1 MADGAAAGGVR
12 QTIPSPIRILILKRV
27 PMNMRLHKR
36 VFTAMLVLCATAGL
50 QNTALAAATKGEF
63 GIKGIG
69 ATDCAIAVR
78 EYKAGTPNAMMY
90 GGWLYGY
97 MTALNQSTPDT
108 FDLATWQDLNTLS
121 NFLIE
126 YCAKNPRMS
135 FAQAVFNMTNALRP
149 MRLKTMSQPVR
160 FKKNDKDFVLYG
172 EVISRMGQTLAA
184 KGFYKARQTDKPV
197 FTDEMSRALAQFQS
211 RNRLPATGEPD
222 QFTLFRLFN

>member
-1 MADGAAAGGVR
+1 
-12 QTIPSPIRILILKRV
+12 
-27 PMNMRLHKR
+27 MNMRLNKR
-36 VFTAMLVLCATAGL
+36 VFTVLLALCATAGL
-50 QNTALAAATKGEF
+50 PGSAQAAASKGEF

-69 ATDCAIAVR
+69 ASDCAAAVR

-135 FAQAVFNMTNALRP
+135 FAQAVFNMTNALKP
-149 MRLKTMSQPVR
+149 MRLKTMSQPIR
-160 FKKNDKDFVLYG
+160 FRKNDKEFVLYG
-172 EVISRMGQTLAA
+172 EVITRMGQALSA
-184 KGFYKARQTDKPV
+184 KGFYKGRVADKPV
-197 FTDEMSRALAQFQS
+197 FTDEMSRALTQFQT
-211 RNRLPATGEPD
+211 RNKLPATGEPD
-222 QFTLFRLFN
+222 QFTLYRLFN

>member
-1 MADGAAAGGVR
+1 
-12 QTIPSPIRILILKRV
+12 
-27 PMNMRLHKR
+27 MNMSLNKR
-36 VFTAMLVLCATAGL
+36 VFTVLLALCATAGF
-50 QNTALAAATKGEF
+50 QSGAQAAATKGEF

-69 ATDCAIAVR
+69 ASDCATAVR

-97 MTALNQSTPDT
+97 MTAVNQVTPDT

-135 FAQAVFNMTNALRP
+135 FAQAVFNMTNALKP
-149 MRLKTMSQPVR
+149 MRLKTVSQPVHFR
-160 FKKNDKDFVLYG
+160 KNDKDFVLYG
-172 EVISRMGQTLAA
+172 EVITRIAQTLTT
-184 KGFYKARQTDKPV
+184 KGFYKGNVKDKPA
-197 FTDEMSRALAQFQS
+197 FTDEMARALAQFQA
-211 RNRLPATGEPD
+211 RNKLPPTGEPD

>member
-1 MADGAAAGGVR
+1 
-12 QTIPSPIRILILKRV
+12 
-27 PMNMRLHKR
+27 MNLRMNKR
-36 VFTAMLVLCATAGL
+36 VFTLMLALCTGMGLAGSA
-50 QNTALAAATKGEF
+50 QAAAAKGEF

-69 ATDCAIAVR
+69 ASDCATAVR

-97 MTALNQSTPDT
+97 MTALNQSSPDT

-126 YCAKNPRMS
+126 YCAKNPNMS
-135 FAQAVFNMTNALRP
+135 FAQAVFNMTNALKP

-160 FKKNDKDFVLYG
+160 FRKNDKDFVLYG
-172 EVISRMGQTLAA
+172 EVISRMGRTLAA
-184 KGFYKARQTDKPV
+184 KGFYKGNAADKPV
-197 FTDEMSRALAQFQS
+197 FTEEMSRALAQFQT
-211 RNRLPATGEPD
+211 RNKLPATGEPD